1 MLKKKNFGNEC
12 TKIRCN
18 RYHNRQIAKKISE
31 KSKIKKML
39 NVFKNMLAAENHK
52 KNFEFLMKKKYLQA
66 NALKVGATSNIID
79 ELRKIFQKNK
89 GLKKL

>member
-1 MLKKKNFGNEC
+1 
-12 TKIRCN
+12 
-18 RYHNRQIAKKISE
+18 
-31 KSKIKKML
+31 
-39 NVFKNMLAAENHK
+39 
-52 KNFEFLMKKKYLQA
+52 MKKKYLQA